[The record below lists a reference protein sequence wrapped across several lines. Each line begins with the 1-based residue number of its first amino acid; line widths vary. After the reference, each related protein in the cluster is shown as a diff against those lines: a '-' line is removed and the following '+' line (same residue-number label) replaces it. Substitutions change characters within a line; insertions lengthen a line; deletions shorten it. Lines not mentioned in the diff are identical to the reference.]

1 MIQFGIRA
9 HDYCGPGTVE
19 EVVDQLYEGGIRHIQ
34 LAMSKSFSAPDFSGG
49 HYSPGL
55 AHYIGEQL
63 AKRNI
68 HVAVLGCYI
77 NPVIPDENLRL
88 AEVNRFIEH
97 LKYAKSIGADMVGT
111 ETGRYSL
118 DMSVTPETQS
128 EACYKLLLDSF
139 RRIVKAAE
147 QIGVTVGVEG
157 VFDHTL
163 STPEKMDRFLRDLD
177 SHMVEVILDNAN
189 LIAPWT
195 ISKEQQEAITEEAF
209 ALYGNRISVLHLK
222 DCVFQNGVQQCT
234 RPGEGL
240 ICYERL
246 MRHIKAEKPYIIG
259 LLEESSPAH
268 FKADCDF
275 FHQQIGG

>member
-139 RRIVKAAE
+139 
-147 QIGVTVGVEG
+147 
-157 VFDHTL
+157 
-163 STPEKMDRFLRDLD
+163 LRDLD

-275 FHQQIGG
+275 FHQQLGG